1 MKEPQK
7 HQSVQDFE
15 VKQQDVFLL
24 QWREEKN
31 GRHKIKLSTLA
42 VLNRK
47 KKALVIIIIAV
58 ITETY
63 SARNIPTSSR
73 LPRAKIVIQ
82 TIIQSWQ

>member
-1 MKEPQK
+1 MK
-7 HQSVQDFE
+7 
-15 VKQQDVFLL
+15 
-24 QWREEKN
+24 
-31 GRHKIKLSTLA
+31 GRKKWQAYNKAFHVGCA
-42 VLNRK
+42 EQGK

-82 TIIQSWQ
+82 TIIQSWE